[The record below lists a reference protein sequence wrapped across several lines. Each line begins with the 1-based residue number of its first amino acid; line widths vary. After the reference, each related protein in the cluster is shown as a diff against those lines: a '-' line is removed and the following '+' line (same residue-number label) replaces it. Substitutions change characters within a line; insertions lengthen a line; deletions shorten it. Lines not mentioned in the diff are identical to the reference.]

1 MVDKELE
8 VVDRNELRTS
18 SENVRNLPVLVPPV
32 DICES
37 ENELVLLADMP
48 GVPMENVE
56 IDLDGDQ
63 LTIKGR
69 VRSEYENGGH
79 GRVIWREWQEGDYYR
94 QFTLS
99 SLIDREKI
107 EAKMKDGVLK
117 LVLPK
122 ADSAKPRK
130 IEIKSLN

>member
-1 MVDKELE
+1 MADTQMQVGDANT
-8 VVDRNELRTS
+8 VRTS
-18 SENVRNLPVLVPPV
+18 LENVRNLPVFIPPV

-37 ENELVLLADMP
+37 ENEVVVLADMP

-56 IDLDGDQ
+56 IDLHGDQ

-69 VRSEYENGGH
+69 VTAAYGNGEQ
-79 GRVIWREWQEGDYYR
+79 GRVIWREWQEGDYFR
-94 QFTLS
+94 RFTITS
-99 SLIDREKI
+99 NVDREKI

-122 ADSAKPRK
+122 AQAAKPRK
-130 IEIKSLN
+130 IEIEHLN

>member
-1 MVDKELE
+1 MADTQLQVGDGNE
-8 VVDRNELRTS
+8 VRTS
-18 SENVRNLPVLVPPV
+18 SENVRNLPVFIPLV

-37 ENELVLLADMP
+37 ENEVVVLADMP

-56 IDLDGDQ
+56 IDLHGDQ

-69 VRSEYENGGH
+69 VTAAYENGEQ
-79 GRVIWREWQEGDYYR
+79 GRVIWREWQEGDYLR
-94 QFTLS
+94 QFTITS
-99 SLIDREKI
+99 NVDREKI

-122 ADSAKPRK
+122 AQAAKPRK
-130 IEIKSLN
+130 IEIEYLN